1 MSYMN
6 MNTGEITNSHREA
19 VEWFRTDINI
29 CLYDYNYVL
38 KECIVSVIWEH

>member
-19 VEWFRTDINI
+19 VEWFRTGVNI
-29 CLYDYNYVL
+29 GLYDYSEVL
-38 KECIVSVIWEH
+38 KEWIVRGIWEH